1 MHKPDT
7 SFHVKTNR
15 ITERFIFRHL
25 QSFPQ
30 VFFIISRVEN
40 EYQCHFAIDIACS
53 GVTIR
58 FSRGMVPWI
67 VSIHISLSTPGISC
81 RILSMSNMAPWRKL
95 SERIQ
100 WPRQVVVRCC
110 LAVYCLS
117 LASRSRDEPQES
129 SYTKKFMRC

>member
-1 MHKPDT
+1 MHKSDT
-7 SFHVKTNR
+7 NFHVKTNR

-58 FSRGMVPWI
+58 FSRYGTVD
-67 VSIHISLSTPGISC
+67 SFDTYLFIHTWYFLPNFIDVEYGTLGENCLREFSGPDRSSLG
-81 RILSMSNMAPWRKL
+81 
-95 SERIQ
+95 
-100 WPRQVVVRCC
+100 VV
-110 LAVYCLS
+110 
-117 LASRSRDEPQES
+117 
-129 SYTKKFMRC
+129 